1 MKKTIT
7 LIELLIAISLL
18 LLIVLGAGAFH
29 IASERFLRSSETKVS
44 VVNDLTY
51 ILEHINKYISLA
63 TGDINVPG
71 IVLSDSTHL
80 RIRVDLNN
88 PPTPND
94 YTDDTWL
101 EYRLNGNNLEFC
113 SNFNVNTNRCNTSY
127 EILFSKLVET
137 RRFSFSQPSSKINQV
152 AVSGLK
158 LRYKPS
164 KPTDSSQNPEAG
176 ISPATITFTS
186 LSHSIN

>member
-1 MKKTIT
+1 MLFKRAIT
-7 LIELLIAISLL
+7 LLELLIAISLL
-18 LLIVLGAGAFH
+18 LLIVLGVGVFD
-29 IASERFLRSSETKVS
+29 IASRRFLRSSETKVS
-44 VVNDLTY
+44 VVNDLAY

-71 IVLSDSTHL
+71 IVLPDSTHL

-88 PPTPND
+88 PPTPNN

-101 EYRLNGNNLEFC
+101 EYRLNGHNLEFC
-113 SNFNVNTNRCNTSY
+113 SNFNITTNRCRTSY
-127 EILFSKLVET
+127 EILSSKLVET
-137 RRFSFSQPSSKINQV
+137 DSFSFSQPQINQIV
-152 AVSGLK
+152 ISGLK

-164 KPTDSSQNPEAG
+164 KPVDSSQNPEVG
-176 ISPATITFTS
+176 IYPATITFTS